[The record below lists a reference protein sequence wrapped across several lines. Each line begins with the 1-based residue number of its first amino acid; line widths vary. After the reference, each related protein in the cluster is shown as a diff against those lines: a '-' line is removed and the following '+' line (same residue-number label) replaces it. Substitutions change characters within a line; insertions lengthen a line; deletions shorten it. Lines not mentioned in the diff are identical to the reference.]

1 MPGQVRGIYKKWF
14 WNTYDYLGTLILVN
28 ILWVLCSLPVITLP
42 MTMSG
47 LFRVTNRIAAYE
59 ETGVRD
65 FFSGIRDNIWRS
77 LRLCGAFSGVLL
89 LLIINI
95 LFYLRMMTLWSWTGA
110 ILSGAMIWLVMFV
123 GLLGIYCFPLL
134 GQRET
139 STWQIIKTGM
149 FLVLDNARYS
159 IGLLMVG
166 LAILMV
172 SLLSGVGIL
181 FGGVAAIGVLCSTG
195 LREIQKQYETSE
207 TDEASHKEEARG
219 WRDLFRPWEYQ

>member
-1 MPGQVRGIYKKWF
+1 MA
-14 WNTYDYLGTLILVN
+14 
-28 ILWVLCSLPVITLP
+28 
-42 MTMSG
+42 MSG

-77 LRLCGAFSGVLL
+77 LGLCGAFAAVLL

-95 LFYLRMMTLWSWTGA
+95 LFYLRIMALWSWTGA

-139 STWQIIKTGM
+139 STWQ
-149 FLVLDNARYS
+149 
-159 IGLLMVG
+159 
-166 LAILMV
+166 
-172 SLLSGVGIL
+172 
-181 FGGVAAIGVLCSTG
+181 
-195 LREIQKQYETSE
+195 
-207 TDEASHKEEARG
+207 
-219 WRDLFRPWEYQ
+219 